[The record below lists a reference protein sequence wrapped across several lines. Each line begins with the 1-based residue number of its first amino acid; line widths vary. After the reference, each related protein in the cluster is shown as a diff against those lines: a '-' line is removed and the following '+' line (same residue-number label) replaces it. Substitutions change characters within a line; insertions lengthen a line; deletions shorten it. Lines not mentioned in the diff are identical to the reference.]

1 MFTHLHLHTKFSV
14 LDGVIKIPDLVKKLK
29 DLDMKS
35 CAITDHGTMYGVYKF
50 YDALKKENLKAI
62 IGCEAYTTP
71 SSRLEKGKNI
81 NHLVLLCQNREG
93 YENLSKLLTMAHLE
107 GFYRRPRMD
116 KEILEKYN
124 SGIIA
129 LSACLQGEI
138 PKLLNQNNVEEAKKV
153 AKWYKDVFE
162 GRFYLELQ
170 DNGIDEQYEVN
181 KKLIDLSKELD
192 IPLVATNDCH
202 YIDKKDAFVQ
212 DVLMCVS
219 TKKTLKEENR
229 LKIHTD
235 ELYLKSEEDMKKGF
249 LKDYPEAILNTQKI
263 ADECNFSFKTGVHYL
278 PVMGDSEEESKKII
292 EEKSKLGLEKLNIP
306 SEKRKAYEE
315 RLNFELNIIKSMG
328 FSSYYLIVADFINWA
343 KENDIPVGPGRGSG
357 AASLVAYTIGITSLD
372 PIKYDLIFER
382 FLNPERVS
390 LPDFDIDF
398 CSRRRDEVVEY
409 IMKKYGDENTAKI
422 ATFGLLKPRGSVKD
436 VGRVLECPFEKTN
449 EMSKLIAG
457 DAKDLADA
465 YEKNPDLKKLT
476 TLTKENK
483 EIFRLAEAVEGSVR
497 NIGCHAGGV
506 IISSK
511 KICDLTPLTRTKEKV
526 IATQLDMKD
535 LESVGLVKF
544 DLLAIEN
551 LTIIDDAVKIIKKY
565 RDENFDIENV
575 SLDDEKVYSLLARG
589 DTMGVFQLESS
600 GMQRLLRD
608 IVPDKFE
615 DIIAVNALYRPGPL
629 NGGTVDTYIARRHGK
644 EEASYSF
651 KELEP
656 ILEETHGIIIY
667 QEQVQRIASTLAG
680 YSLGE
685 ADLLRRAMGK
695 KKVKEMELHKEKFV
709 KGAVSKGHDKKKAEE
724 LFFLMAKFAEYGFNK
739 AHAAVY
745 ALNAY
750 RTAYLKTY
758 YPVEFMSALLT
769 AKSSKKTEDLIPYIS
784 DAINHNI
791 KVLNPDINESLDR
804 FEPEGKNIRYGF
816 VGIKDLGGAAIDNI
830 LEERSENGLYKSFSD
845 FCLRIDTRKITK
857 RVLEQLVKSG
867 AFDSFGINRGVLF
880 NNLDRVIA
888 HAGKRREEK
897 EKGQWNLFL
906 DGKEESSEE
915 KSFLD
920 LNVKDWNKNEILEN
934 ERESLGLFISS
945 HPVDSYLSLLKNVVK
960 NSESIKNA
968 PDDDKV
974 TCVGVLSFKKEIKNK
989 EGKTILN
996 IFNLEDRYG
1005 NIELLSYE
1013 RNSNNIPKNLYL
1025 NNMTPVVCFGK
1036 VTSDKKRKE
1045 NKVVINE
1052 IKSIDEKNL
1061 MLEVK
1066 VNSKDFSKD
1075 KIKTVLEPIN
1085 KINEKGQITFH
1096 LRVTYPYE
1104 GEVSFEKNNLNMDM
1118 CRLLIDNFKNLNKKT
1133 IYKWDFK

>member
-14 LDGVIKIPDLVKKLK
+14 LDGVIKIPKLVKKLK
-29 DLDMKS
+29 DLQMTS
-35 CAITDHGTMYGVYKF
+35 CAITDHGTMHGVYKF
-50 YDALKKENLKAI
+50 YEALKKENLKPI
-62 IGCEAYTTP
+62 IGCEAYTT
-71 SSRLEKGKNI
+71 SGSRFEKDKNI
-81 NHLVLLCQNREG
+81 NHLVLLCQNKEG
-93 YENLSKLLTMAHLE
+93 YENLSKLLTKAHLE

-116 KEILEKYN
+116 KEILEKYS

-138 PKLLNQNNVEEAKKV
+138 PKLLNQNKIEKAKST

-162 GRFYLELQ
+162 NRFYLELQ
-170 DNGIDEQYEVN
+170 DNGIDEQYGVN
-181 KKLIDLSKELD
+181 KKLINLSKELD

-212 DVLMCVS
+212 DVLICVS
-219 TKKTLKEENR
+219 TKKTLKDEKR
-229 LKIHTD
+229 MKIHTD
-235 ELYLKSEEDMKKGF
+235 ELYLKSEKEMKKGF
-249 LKDYPEAILNTQKI
+249 FKDYPEAISNTQKI
-263 ADECNFSFKTGVHYL
+263 VEECDFSFKTGVHYL
-278 PVMGDSEEESKKII
+278 PVMGNSEEESKKIL
-292 EEKSKLGLEKLNIP
+292 EEKAWDGLKNLNIA
-306 SEKRKAYEE
+306 SDKKKTYED
-315 RLNFELNIIKSMG
+315 RLNYELKIIKDMG
-328 FSSYYLIVADFINWA
+328 FSSYYLIVADFISWA
-343 KENDIPVGPGRGSG
+343 KEKDIPVGPGRGSG
-357 AASLVAYTIGITSLD
+357 AASLAGYAIGITSLD

-398 CSRRRDEVVEY
+398 CSRRRDEVIEY
-409 IMKKYGDENTAKI
+409 IMEKYGDEKTAKI

-436 VGRVLECPFEKTN
+436 VGRVLGYDFKETN
-449 EMSKLIAG
+449 KMSKLIAG
-457 DAKDLADA
+457 DAKDLLEA
-465 YEKNPDLKKLT
+465 YEKNPDLKKLANM
-476 TLTKENK
+476 TKENK

-497 NIGCHAGGV
+497 SIGCHAGGV

-511 KICDLTPLTRTKEKV
+511 NICDLTPLTRTKEKV

-551 LTIIDDAVKIIKKY
+551 LTIIDDAEKIIRKY
-565 RDENFDIENV
+565 RDENFNIENI
-575 SLDDEKVYSLLARG
+575 SLNDTKVYSLLAKG
-589 DTMGVFQLESS
+589 DTMGVFQLESL
-600 GMQRLLRD
+600 GMQRLLKE

-644 EEASYSF
+644 EEVKYSF

-656 ILEETHGIIIY
+656 ILKETHGIIIY

-695 KKVKEMELHKEKFV
+695 KKVKEMQLHKEKFV
-709 KGAVSKGHDKKKAEE
+709 KGAIKKGHDKKKAEE

-769 AKSSKKTEDLIPYIS
+769 AKSSKKTEVLIPYIS
-784 DAINHNI
+784 DAISHNI
-791 KVLNPDINESLDR
+791 KVLNPNINESLDK

-816 VGIKDLGGAAIDNI
+816 VGVEDLGGAAIDSI
-830 LEERSENGLYKSFSD
+830 LEERAENGLYKSFSD

-867 AFDSFGINRGVLF
+867 AFDCFGINRGILF
-880 NNLDRVIA
+880 NNVDRVIIKA
-888 HAGKRREEK
+888 SKRREEK
-897 EKGQWNLFL
+897 EKGQGNLFL
-906 DGKEESSEE
+906 DGENGSKEE

-920 LNVKDWNKNEILEN
+920 FNVEAWDENQILEK
-934 ERESLGLFISS
+934 EKESLGVFISS
-945 HPVDSYLSLLKNVVK
+945 HPADNYFNLLKNVLK
-960 NSESIKNA
+960 NSESIKNS
-968 PDDDKV
+968 PTGDNV
-974 TCVGVLSFKKEIKNK
+974 TCIGVLSFEKEIKTK
-989 EGKTILN
+989 EGKTILH

-1005 NIELLSYE
+1005 KIELLAYE
-1013 RNSNNIPKNLYL
+1013 KTLKNISKSFYL
-1025 NNMTPVVCFGK
+1025 NSIVPAICFGK
-1036 VTSDKKRKE
+1036 ITSDKKRKE
-1045 NKVVINE
+1045 NKVVIE
-1052 IKSIDEKNL
+1052 KIKAIDETKL
-1061 MLEVK
+1061 MLEIK
-1066 VNSKDFSKD
+1066 VNSKEFAKD
-1075 KIKTVLEPIN
+1075 KIKSILEPIN
-1085 KINEKGQITFH
+1085 EIKNKGFVTFNLKI
-1096 LRVTYPYE
+1096 TYPYE

-1118 CRLLIDNFKNLNKKT
+1118 CKLLIDNFKSLNKKT
-1133 IYKWDFK
+1133 NYKWDFK